1 MFSHARAYRNI
12 CCNMR
17 MPETHAWGWVHVN
30 AGAHAYIHVARET
43 DTVTVTVIDRQTD
56 RQTDR
61 VTGRQ
66 RRACAHTQQTHTF
79 TPRTGAV
86 FAKLGAPTLLGMLT
100 SGILLSNVIEGGLV
114 YMLPE
119 SWSATIRAFGLCV
132 ILMRSGLEM
141 DVRCVARAHR
151 LALHTDTPVY
161 SEARCTTDS
170 AVRVGRPELCR
181 LRSLDCVG
189 WHSESLSCFLSL

>member
-1 MFSHARAYRNI
+1 MLTQVHMHTYTFRQRQT
-12 CCNMR
+12 
-17 MPETHAWGWVHVN
+17 ETS
-30 AGAHAYIHVARET
+30 
-43 DTVTVTVIDRQTD
+43 DSDRQTTD

-61 VTGRQ
+61 LTGRQ
-66 RRACAHTQQTHTF
+66 RRASAHTQQTHTF

-161 SEARCTTDS
+161 SEARCTTDP